1 MGCAVASAAA
11 AAGHDVTIL
20 IGPTAVAAPQGCSA
34 VPFVSVADL
43 HRELAGRFEQC
54 DVLIMA
60 AAVGDFLVDGV
71 APRKIA
77 RSGGPFTIRLVP
89 TDDILA
95 TVAAGKRGDQVVV
108 AFAVEDGPP
117 AEIEAKVRVEM
128 AAKSADYTVVNTPEA
143 IAARESYACVLSP
156 AGVVLPWGNRTK
168 EDLAAQIVRL
178 L

>member
-1 MGCAVASAAA
+1 MASAAA

-20 IGPTAVAAPQGCSA
+20 MGPTAVAVPQGCCT

-60 AAVGDFLVDGV
+60 AAVGDFLVEAI

-77 RSGGPFTIRLVP
+77 RADGPLTIRLIS

-95 TVAAGKRGDQVVV
+95 TVTAGKRGDQVVV

-117 AEIEAKVRVEM
+117 AEIEAKVRAEM
-128 AAKSADYTVVNTPEA
+128 AAKSADYTVVNTIEA
-143 IAARESYACVLSP
+143 IAAEESYACILSP
-156 AGVVLPWGNRTK
+156 AGVVLPWGNRAK
-168 EDLAAQIVRL
+168 KDLAAEIVRL